1 MSVVQN
7 LLDRLDKVKSTGK
20 DKWQACCPA
29 HGDRSP
35 SLSIK
40 EAEDG
45 TVLIKCWAGCE
56 FADIVGAVGLSPS
69 DLFPDSLH
77 EKHGL
82 SKKNPWIP
90 RDALAG
96 LANEATIVELVAT
109 EIGDGQIPKREDILR
124 CRKAAKL
131 IRDALS
137 LV

>member
-1 MSVVQN
+1 MSVVHN
-7 LLDRLDKVKSTGK
+7 LIDRLDKVKSTGK

-29 HGDRSP
+29 HDDRSP
-35 SLSIK
+35 SLSVK

-45 TVLIKCWAGCE
+45 TVLVKCWAGCE

-69 DLFPDSLH
+69 DLFPDNLH

-82 SKKNPWIP
+82 SKKKPWIP

-96 LANEATIVELVAT
+96 LAKEATIVQLVAT

-124 CRKAAKL
+124 CRRAATL
-131 IRDALS
+131 IREALS